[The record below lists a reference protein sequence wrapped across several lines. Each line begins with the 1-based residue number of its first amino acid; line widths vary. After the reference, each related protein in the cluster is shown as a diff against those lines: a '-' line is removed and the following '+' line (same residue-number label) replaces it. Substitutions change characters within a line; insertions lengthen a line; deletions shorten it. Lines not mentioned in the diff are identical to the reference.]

1 MQEGKKG
8 KFIVIDG
15 IDGSGKATQAKKLKK
30 HFIKEGLRVESIDYP
45 RYYDNV
51 LGKFIG
57 ECLNGEHGDFAHLDP
72 KIASMLYAVDRFES
86 KEVLERWLEDGVI
99 VIADRYVS
107 ANQIHQGGKIKDHK
121 EREKFLTWLDKVE
134 YEVLKLPQP
143 DLTVFLDV
151 DIEYIHALLQKS
163 GETKKYAGGAKD
175 VVEHDVEYLTNAQES
190 ARYLAGLKDNWIRVD
205 CVSKGA
211 LRSIED
217 IHNEVYK
224 KTVEHLSLPIEKDQK
239 KS

>member
-1 MQEGKKG
+1 MAKG

-15 IDGSGKATQAKKLKK
+15 IDGSGKATQVRELKER
-30 HFIKEGLRVESIDYP
+30 FIKEGLRVETIDYP

-51 LGKFIG
+51 LGEFIG

-72 KIASMLYAVDRFES
+72 KIASMLYAADRFES
-86 KEVLERWLEDGVI
+86 KEILEKWLEDGVV

-134 YEVLKLPQP
+134 CGVFKLPQP

-151 DIEYIHALLQKS
+151 DIEYIYALLQRS
-163 GETKKYAGGAKD
+163 GETKKYAGGVKD
-175 VVEHDVEYLTNAQES
+175 AVEHDVEYLTNAQES
-190 ARYLAGLKDNWIRVD
+190 ARYLSGLKDNWIRVD
-205 CVSKGA
+205 CTSTGS
-211 LRSIED
+211 LRSIKD
-217 IHNEVYK
+217 IHGEVYK
-224 KTVEHLSLPIEKDQK
+224 KTVEHLSLLVGKNQK